1 MSWSWLADDE
11 FLLFQFDKS
20 ILHTVCIMGSSAMVR
35 NYPDNKISAQF
46 LVWDSQASV
55 SSATA
60 EPQQTGLA
68 VGKTAVTH
76 LYVPVNWGNI
86 LPVAWV
92 VQQSQ
97 EVLQCWCSSQ
107 YSRESV
113 SVLPVKHHRTEMVRF
128 HFAILSPSLAKS
140 DSGVMLRLVFVGF
153 KSVMRSYKDVKLLML
168 ITDCKEQMSHNDI
181 FTRKASQG
189 VSSSRQMLSAIR
201 LGDNPGGVSIVLARH
216 N

>member
-1 MSWSWLADDE
+1 M
-11 FLLFQFDKS
+11 
-20 ILHTVCIMGSSAMVR
+20 
-35 NYPDNKISAQF
+35 
-46 LVWDSQASV
+46 
-55 SSATA
+55 
-60 EPQQTGLA
+60 
-68 VGKTAVTH
+68 GKTAVTH
-76 LYVPVNWGNI
+76 LYVPVNI

-92 VQQSQ
+92 VRQSQ

-113 SVLPVKHHRTEMVRF
+113 NVLPVKHHRTEMVRF

>member
-1 MSWSWLADDE
+1 
-11 FLLFQFDKS
+11 
-20 ILHTVCIMGSSAMVR
+20 
-35 NYPDNKISAQF
+35 
-46 LVWDSQASV
+46 
-55 SSATA
+55 
-60 EPQQTGLA
+60 
-68 VGKTAVTH
+68 
-76 LYVPVNWGNI
+76 
-86 LPVAWV
+86 
-92 VQQSQ
+92 
-97 EVLQCWCSSQ
+97 
-107 YSRESV
+107 
-113 SVLPVKHHRTEMVRF
+113 MVRF